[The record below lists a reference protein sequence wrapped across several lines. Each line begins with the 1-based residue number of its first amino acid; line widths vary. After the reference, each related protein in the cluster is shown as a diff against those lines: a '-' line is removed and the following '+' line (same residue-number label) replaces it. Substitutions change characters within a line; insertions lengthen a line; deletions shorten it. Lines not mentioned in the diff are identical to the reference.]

1 MKVPYNFLKNSIKNS
16 VSIEELSNVFFQLGH
31 EHTIQDNIFDFEL
44 TPNRGDCLSLQ
55 GLLRDLNS
63 IHSTNREL
71 MIYDDTINDL
81 DLGFNNL
88 APEDCPKISFLKIEL
103 DNKPN
108 IAVYQDYLE
117 SFFTLLGNKK
127 VNFFTDISNYISF
140 ELGQPT
146 HCYDNSKINNE
157 ITLERSKKNLNFKS
171 LLGDEI
177 KLSDS
182 ELIFSTERE
191 AINLAGIMGG
201 ESTMCS
207 KDTKSVLIEC
217 AFFNPESIIG
227 KSIKYDL
234 KSDAAHKFERYV
246 DPLIHEKA
254 LRRFIYIVNEH
265 IKIKNI
271 SMTSFVYDDYKQRT
285 ISNDLKKINNIL
297 GTNIYNEKFQEILSN
312 LGFNISNNS
321 IEIPSWRSDINSL
334 NDIAEEIARVI
345 GYDNITKSHL
355 SIQKTNDSNIKD
367 LKEIKIIELLIN
379 NGFNEIINF
388 PFTEKK
394 SKNAVR
400 IDNPIDTTKPNMR
413 ESLEDSLLDN
423 LIYNERR
430 QQDIIKLFEISD
442 LYSISKN
449 EIKKKRNLGVIGSGR
464 VDRNFRN
471 FNKKIDKSYFDNIF
485 SKYIKDIDNY
495 LEEISREKIR
505 SKLKSKIIYFEIN
518 IDEIHDDI
526 CAYESFVKKPTEF
539 STLKEV
545 SEYPSI
551 FRDLSFSI
559 KDFTQISKLEKL
571 IMEYSHEH
579 INDVFIFDYF
589 HNEKNSEVKIGF
601 RFRFKANKTL
611 TDLEVDKIINDII
624 DAALNLD
631 EVTVPGLVR

>member
-182 ELIFSTERE
+182 ELIFSTEQE

-265 IKIKNI
+265 VKIKNI

-321 IEIPSWRSDINSL
+321 IEIPSWRSDVNSL

-355 SIQKTNDSNIKD
+355 SIQKTND
-367 LKEIKIIELLIN
+367 
-379 NGFNEIINF
+379 
-388 PFTEKK
+388 
-394 SKNAVR
+394 
-400 IDNPIDTTKPNMR
+400 
-413 ESLEDSLLDN
+413 
-423 LIYNERR
+423 
-430 QQDIIKLFEISD
+430 
-442 LYSISKN
+442 
-449 EIKKKRNLGVIGSGR
+449 
-464 VDRNFRN
+464 
-471 FNKKIDKSYFDNIF
+471 
-485 SKYIKDIDNY
+485 
-495 LEEISREKIR
+495 
-505 SKLKSKIIYFEIN
+505 
-518 IDEIHDDI
+518 
-526 CAYESFVKKPTEF
+526 
-539 STLKEV
+539 
-545 SEYPSI
+545 
-551 FRDLSFSI
+551 
-559 KDFTQISKLEKL
+559 
-571 IMEYSHEH
+571 
-579 INDVFIFDYF
+579 
-589 HNEKNSEVKIGF
+589 
-601 RFRFKANKTL
+601 
-611 TDLEVDKIINDII
+611 
-624 DAALNLD
+624 
-631 EVTVPGLVR
+631 